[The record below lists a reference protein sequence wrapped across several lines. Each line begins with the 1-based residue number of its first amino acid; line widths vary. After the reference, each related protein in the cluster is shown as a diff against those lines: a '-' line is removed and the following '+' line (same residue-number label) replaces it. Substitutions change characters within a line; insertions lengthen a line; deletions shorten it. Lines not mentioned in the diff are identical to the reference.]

1 MPKIAAG
8 CDRAEASKRGDPH
21 VSEGE
26 TGEWLSELR
35 LKIERV
41 AKEKLGR
48 CFGTLEDGSLSMV
61 FEGLLPPCKVNKRK
75 NMLGLMAPFH

>member
-1 MPKIAAG
+1 MPKITAE
-8 CDRAEASKRGDPH
+8 CHRAEASKRGDPH

-48 CFGTLEDGSLSMV
+48 CFGTLEDGSLSMF
-61 FEGLLPPCKVNKRK
+61 FEGLLPPCKVKKRK